1 MSKGLQD
8 YQRAI
13 QGLQSS
19 RDSVQSYIDNYD
31 SDFFQNW
38 RDNLKPVKDVVG
50 GVQKAVDEF
59 DTAYLGGKIL
69 HATYK
74 GLKKKLTKKGDD
86 PGDEEGKDEKTE
98 DSTGEEENNSAP
110 DVEDTPEGSSGAVKT
125 ENVNPPKESVE
136 KAQPDEPSAEAVGGE
151 PEETEATLDKT
162 PEEDTRLFDNLKDA
176 PEPTKENFG
185 LSEGSN
191 PSEANTYSLVAPEDL
206 SSSDAVLGGAGNA
219 YTGSIKGFNSAL
231 TEPDEFDLPSGLADT
246 SGLFGQGETTA
257 TRLANNN
264 LIGGGGRA
272 GPEILGQRTEG
283 GFQPVSDDPEAIPK
297 IQTQGLSSEQEAL
310 QLFPKERP
318 PAEQETIPTDD
329 SPIFPGTQQGKDTST
344 GTQGQ
349 EQVKSNTG
357 EADGDMLNQGDRLKS
372 LASGDNVSPS
382 SLLEQGKTLTQGA
395 GDDAGGFLSSAS
407 DLISAGAEGIGGAID
422 AGIGVASGVLDAL
435 GPIGLVGGLGLGL
448 YEAFKPPPKKKTP
461 PPAPKIATFAS
472 KGEMVLPSYDSVVD
486 APASSQAF

>member
-8 YQRAI
+8 YQRTI

-19 RDSVQSYIDNYD
+19 KDSVQSYIDNYD
-31 SDFFQNW
+31 ADFFQNW
-38 RDNLKPVKDVVG
+38 RDNLPGPAKDVVG
-50 GVQKAVDEF
+50 GIGKVVDEF
-59 DTAYLGGKIL
+59 DSAYLGGKIL

-74 GLKKKLTKKGDD
+74 GLKKKLTKKGED

-98 DSTGEEENNSAP
+98 DNTPEEEENPAP

-125 ENVNPPKESVE
+125 ENVNPPKESVN
-136 KAQPDEPSAEAVGGE
+136 KAEPDEPSAEAGGE
-151 PEETEATLDKT
+151 PEESEATLDTT

-185 LSEGSN
+185 LGEGSD
-191 PSEANTYSLVAPEDL
+191 PANADTYSLVAPEDL
-206 SSSDAVLGGAGNA
+206 SSSDAVLGGANNA
-219 YTGSIKGFNSAL
+219 YTGSVKGFNSAL
-231 TEPDEFDLPSGLADT
+231 TEPDEFDLPSGLGDT
-246 SGLFGQGETTA
+246 SLFGQGETTA
-257 TRLANNN
+257 VRLANNN

-283 GFQPVSDDPEAIPK
+283 GFRPTDDPEAIPK

-329 SPIFPGTQQGKDTST
+329 SPIFPGGTQQGPDTST

-349 EQVKSNTG
+349 AQVKSNTG
-357 EADGDMLNQGDRLKS
+357 DADGDIVNQSDRIKS
-372 LASGDNVSPS
+372 LASGDDVSPS
-382 SLLEQGKTLTQGA
+382 SLLEQGKNLAQGA
-395 GDDAGGFLSSAS
+395 GDDASGFLSGVS
-407 DLISAGAEGIGGAID
+407 DAISPG
-422 AGIGVASGVLDAL
+422 LDAAGTAADAALGAVGAAADFL
-435 GPIGLVGGLGLGL
+435 GPVGLVAGLGIGL
-448 YEAFKPPPKKKTP
+448 YEAFKPPPKKAKP
-461 PPAPKIATFAS
+461 PPTPQITTFGS

-486 APASSQAF
+486 APASAEAF